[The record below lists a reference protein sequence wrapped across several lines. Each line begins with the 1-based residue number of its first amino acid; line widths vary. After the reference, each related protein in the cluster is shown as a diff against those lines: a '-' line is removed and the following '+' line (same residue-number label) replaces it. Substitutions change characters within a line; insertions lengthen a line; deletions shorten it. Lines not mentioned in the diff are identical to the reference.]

1 MGTSKI
7 LIDGVGIDLTQDT
20 VAANRMLSG
29 TKAHDSNGNA
39 VTGNIQ
45 SKSAQTYTPGASA
58 QTIAAGQYLSGAQTI
73 AGDAGLTA
81 ENIKKGV
88 QIFGVTGA
96 YEGEAFAFVLV
107 TYPEGST
114 VSCTNS
120 SGNKDITNTQKLFYI
135 QQGVVP
141 FNCVV
146 TATDG
151 TQTTSKTVS
160 IEYEGQGVNLSLTYE
175 LVLFDG
181 DNGGDNT
188 EVTGGWEAISGGN
201 TLTVTETEILF
212 TARIVERRCAFAV
225 NPIPVQDY
233 SKITFTGYT
242 PASSTETDYQF
253 FITTAKDNSKSVVVA
268 TVQAPRLASGDVFI
282 DLSGLSL
289 TEGVNYYVGLSNQS
303 LSDNP
308 THLTKC
314 ILT

>member
-1 MGTSKI
+1 MSKGFI
-7 LIDGVGIDLTQDT
+7 VGGGG
-20 VAANRMLSG
+20 AA
-29 TKAHDSNGNA
+29 
-39 VTGNIQ
+39 
-45 SKSAQTYTPGASA
+45 
-58 QTIAAGQYLSGAQTI
+58 
-73 AGDAGLTA
+73 
-81 ENIKKGV
+81 
-88 QIFGVTGA
+88 
-96 YEGEAFAFVLV
+96 AFAFVLV

-114 VSCTNS
+114 VTCTNS
-120 SGNKDITNTQKLFYI
+120 SGKKDISTTQRLFYI
-135 QQGVVP
+135 KKGTVP

-188 EVTGGWEAISGGN
+188 EVTGGWEVVTSGG
-201 TLTVTETEILF
+201 TLAVTETEILF
-212 TARIVERRCAFAV
+212 TAKIVERRCAFAV

-242 PASSTETDYQF
+242 PSSSTGTDYQF
-253 FITTAKDNSKSVVVA
+253 FIATEKSNSKSVVVA
-268 TVQAPRLASGDVFI
+268 TVQAPRLASDDVFI

-289 TEGVNYYVGLSNQS
+289 TEGINYYVGLSNQS
-303 LSDNP
+303 MGENP
-308 THLTKC
+308 THLSKC